1 MLKKKAPAAAKVI
14 FTLYCLILV
23 WVVLFKGTFSLSGI
37 NFLDG
42 YRSVN
47 LIPFY
52 YGGQAVRHQIKET
65 IMNIIVFVPF
75 GLYLKMFSLLAKK
88 TILYG
93 AAISISFEIIQFVL
107 AMGASDITDIIANTA
122 GAALGA
128 CVYLLAQRLFGKK
141 TNKIINIFAGIA
153 IALLIALGILLFSQ
167 RSGLYQQQCHP
178 QRCGQDPYCGGRD
191 GGWRCGPHEHAEADR
206 SLRYG

>member
-1 MLKKKAPAAAKVI
+1 
-14 FTLYCLILV
+14 
-23 WVVLFKGTFSLSGI
+23 
-37 NFLDG
+37 
-42 YRSVN
+42 
-47 LIPFY
+47 
-52 YGGQAVRHQIKET
+52 
-65 IMNIIVFVPF
+65 MNIIVFVPF

-153 IALLIALGILLFSQ
+153 IALLIALGILLFI
-167 RSGLYQQQCHP
+167 
-178 QRCGQDPYCGGRD
+178 
-191 GGWRCGPHEHAEADR
+191 ANN
-206 SLRYG
+206 

>member
-1 MLKKKAPAAAKVI
+1 MLKKKASAAAKVI

-75 GLYLKMFSLLAKK
+75 GLYLKMFGLLAKK

-93 AAISISFEIIQFVL
+93 AATSLSFEIIQFVL

-153 IALLIALGILLFSQ
+153 IALLIALGILLFI
-167 RSGLYQQQCHP
+167 
-178 QRCGQDPYCGGRD
+178 
-191 GGWRCGPHEHAEADR
+191 ANN
-206 SLRYG
+206 